1 MTAMDSS
8 IKDQIAGLRAQA
20 AHFRGLATQKRM
32 FVRLMKA
39 RPIGQR
45 DPVAILCAQSRA
57 SEYSASAQQY
67 DARARELRAQTK
79 GA

>member
-1 MTAMDSS
+1 MSAL
-8 IKDQIAGLRAQA
+8 IKDQIAGLRTQA
-20 AHFRGLATQKRM
+20 AHFRGLAAQKRM

-57 SEYSASAQQY
+57 AEYSQSARQFES
-67 DARARELRAQTK
+67 RCRELRAESGK
-79 GA
+79 